1 MTDRN
6 VNWTIVAATMAI
18 GCPVAHAQPPTVAF
32 SRVTTEPDLGRF
44 DYVLAVTDLDGD
56 GRDDIIAGGISEYS
70 VGAVPE
76 DRFTKTT
83 LRPFVTLGNGGFR
96 HAPELIEGS
105 VEARNPVVVADDFN
119 GDGWADLAVFDAGAY
134 VDEHSLG
141 YGNPPQLFLS
151 DPAGQLRPS
160 DALADA
166 VRREHE
172 RDPPV
177 PPASGPADLHLKTA
191 TSADID
197 GDGDIDLWVESGG
210 GANVDSHLMVNNGD
224 GTFAVD
230 SASNALRLAAGS
242 WQPLNH
248 WRFHLG
254 HFADLDR
261 DGDRDLVLGQIRHE
275 ESIHHVSMV
284 LLNDGTGHYSTRI
297 ELPHP
302 RFNDGYTRVFGIA
315 DLDVNAD
322 SVPDLLLLHVRSGI
336 LGGWSGRFIQA
347 LVGIGGEPA
356 FADETSTRMRDQG
369 TTTPMV
375 NEDGFDL
382 LNYGELEMHD
392 VDRDGCRDLVVS
404 RLASPI
410 RTESPLV
417 YRSNGRGQFEAMAPE
432 PFAGSDRDFGWHAV
446 PIHANDDVAI
456 DFVVPRHHSGT
467 DGEHGTA
474 DDYTTLVTL
483 LNTTPA
489 GTIRCGPG

>member
-1 MTDRN
+1 MIRGNLMTDRN
-6 VNWTIVAATMAI
+6 VNWIIVAGTMAI
-18 GCPVAHAQPPTVAF
+18 GCPVAHAQPPTVTF

-70 VGAVPE
+70 VGAGPE

-284 LLNDGTGHYSTRI
+284 LLNDGTGHYSTR
-297 ELPHP
+297 
-302 RFNDGYTRVFGIA
+302 T
-315 DLDVNAD
+315 D
-322 SVPDLLLLHVRSGI
+322 S
-336 LGGWSGRFIQA
+336 
-347 LVGIGGEPA
+347 
-356 FADETSTRMRDQG
+356 TS
-369 TTTPMV
+369 
-375 NEDGFDL
+375 
-382 LNYGELEMHD
+382 
-392 VDRDGCRDLVVS
+392 
-404 RLASPI
+404 ASPANSQSSNALSRGNATASERMASI
-410 RTESPLV
+410 VL
-417 YRSNGRGQFEAMAPE
+417 RS
-432 PFAGSDRDFGWHAV
+432 
-446 PIHANDDVAI
+446 
-456 DFVVPRHHSGT
+456 
-467 DGEHGTA
+467 
-474 DDYTTLVTL
+474 
-483 LNTTPA
+483 
-489 GTIRCGPG
+489 